1 MCSRAEMNKKGRA
14 KGCTAQ
20 RKEGSYANARLLLSQ
35 ALPIEQV
42 LLTLNA
48 PRVTRGRSVKA
59 YYAVTGYCDRQVI
72 LGARTRYRPNRLR
85 PSDTLRDF
93 GKRNRLAYRNL
104 PQSSPHPL
112 LEGCA
117 ADIERQ
123 VQTDFR
129 VLNEGNDSRQAT
141 KMALSMDCPTA
152 NLISACGPPA
162 LLRWHHAR

>member
-1 MCSRAEMNKKGRA
+1 MNKKGRA

-123 VQTDFR
+123 VQADFR
-129 VLNEGNDSRQAT
+129 VLNAGFNSSGRFCEKSTDLPGMMPSQYHAHGNL
-141 KMALSMDCPTA
+141 LSGGG
-152 NLISACGPPA
+152 SVV
-162 LLRWHHAR
+162 LRR